1 MSIHRRALPARDA
14 CTHKPWRTWAA
25 MGSAALL
32 SVGTLVAPP
41 QVSAAPATP
50 RVDPPASEADLDVLY
65 VGAHPDDEAGRLSIF
80 GEWAE
85 RFGAKTGVVT
95 ITRGEGGGNAIGPEE
110 GPALGLIREREE
122 REAVGRVGITDVYNL
137 DKVDFYYSVSA
148 PLHQQAWGAR
158 ETLGR
163 LVRVVRQ
170 TTPDIVMAMN
180 PAPSPGNHGGHQ
192 EAALLAIEAFYA
204 AGDPSQFAKQITR

>member
-1 MSIHRRALPARDA
+1 VRA
-14 CTHKPWRTWAA
+14 
-25 MGSAALL
+25 
-32 SVGTLVAPP
+32 V
-41 QVSAAPATP
+41 ATP
-50 RVDPPASEADLDVLY
+50 SDRRRD
-65 VGAHPDDEAGRLSIF
+65 
-80 GEWAE
+80 
-85 RFGAKTGVVT
+85 
-95 ITRGEGGGNAIGPEE
+95 
-110 GPALGLIREREE
+110 PALGLIREREE

-180 PAPSPGNHGGHQ
+180 PAPSPATTEGTRSGPARDRG
-192 EAALLAIEAFYA
+192 LL
-204 AGDPSQFAKQITR
+204 RRR